1 MDHSGLSQDA
11 IPEPEPAYTTGER
24 PETASDDE
32 REATELHGIKPHDET
47 RRISRIISPD
57 EPTVNRW
64 DPVRRFWRHHVRIS
78 VPHDDCRDHLANER
92 TYLGYYRT
100 SAALS
105 MLGAVISQLYRLQ
118 HVAQPSAVFGYY
130 LLSKPIACLFQGSAI
145 FVVLLGTIRFYRQQK
160 AMSVGKVHAGGW
172 EVIAMSVFMFLL
184 LLATFAIHVG
194 IDVYKM
200 TG

>member
-1 MDHSGLSQDA
+1 MNHRGLSQDA
-11 IPEPEPAYTTGER
+11 IPELEPAHTIGER

-32 REATELHGIKPHDET
+32 REATELHGIKSRDET
-47 RRISRIISPD
+47 RRVSRIISPD
-57 EPTVNRW
+57 GPAVYWW
-64 DPVRRFWRHHVRIS
+64 DPVWKFWRHHVRIS

-105 MLGAVISQLYRLQ
+105 MLGVVISQLYRLQ
-118 HVAQPSAVFGYY
+118 HVANPSAVFGYY

-160 AMSVGKVHAGGW
+160 AMSIGKVHAGGW
-172 EVIAMSVFMFLL
+172 EVTVMSAFMFLVSMRVL
-184 LLATFAIHVG
+184 R
-194 IDVYKM
+194 
-200 TG
+200 